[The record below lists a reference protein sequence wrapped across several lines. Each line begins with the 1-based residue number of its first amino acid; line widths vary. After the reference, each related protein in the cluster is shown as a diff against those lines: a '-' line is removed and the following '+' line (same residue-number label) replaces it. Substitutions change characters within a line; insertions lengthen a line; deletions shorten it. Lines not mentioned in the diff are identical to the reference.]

1 MISIAK
7 MKETGRALI
16 NKAIF
21 PFQPIKSIITE

>member
-7 MKETGRALI
+7 RKETGRVSI
-16 NKAIF
+16 NKEIF